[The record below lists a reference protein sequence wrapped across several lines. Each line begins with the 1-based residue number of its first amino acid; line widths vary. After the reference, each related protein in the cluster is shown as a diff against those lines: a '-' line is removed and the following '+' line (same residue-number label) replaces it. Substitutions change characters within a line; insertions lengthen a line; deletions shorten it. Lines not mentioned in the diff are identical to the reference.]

1 MQESLQ
7 KTTDTNNPKKEHKCL
22 TLFTTFFKI
31 GAFTFGGGYAMIPLI
46 QKEVVETHKWISDE
60 DILNVTAIA
69 ESTPGP
75 VAVNSATFVGY
86 KVCGSLGSFCAT
98 LGVVLPSFLVIL
110 LLSAVLQEF
119 QSLAVVQYA
128 FVGIR
133 AAVLALILKAL
144 ISMYQKCPKNKVSYF
159 LMVLAFVLVAF
170 IKTNA
175 IYAIITCG
183 LIGLLSP
190 YVAAKG
196 RKNNA

>member
-7 KTTDTNNPKKEHKCL
+7 KTTNPPTNEHKCL

-31 GAFTFGGGYAMIPLI
+31 GAFTFGGGYAMIPFI

-60 DILNVTAIA
+60 DILDVVAIA

-86 KVCGSLGSFCAT
+86 KVCGPLGSFCAT
-98 LGVVLPSFLVIL
+98 LGVVLPSFLIIL
-110 LLSAVLQEF
+110 FLSAVLQEF

-133 AAVLALILKAL
+133 ATVLALILKAM
-144 ISMYQKCPKNKVSYF
+144 ISLYQKCPKNKVSYF

-170 IKTNA
+170 IKVNA

-183 LIGLLSP
+183 LIGLLSA

-196 RKNNA
+196 AKNND